1 MKSFQLKQ
9 IIKEEIVIVKA
20 SLTEQSIKE
29 TVNSLYKTNKL
40 YENILSSVLS
50 ILLDSK
56 YKKKADEF
64 KDSPEYKELIHQM
77 EMSTKS
83 LNYLTA
89 KLKDKID
96 DYDKNISS
104 MQKAG
109 IKVKM
114 GMSPKTMWKEY
125 EKWVNATTKASNKNT
140 LIKTNPE
147 WDKILK

>member
-40 YENILSSVLS
+40 YESILSSVLS
-50 ILLDSK
+50 IFLDSK

-125 EKWVNATTKASNKNT
+125 EKWVNATTKASNKNI